1 MSDMNRPSP
10 RSPRP
15 ILTAVLALLA
25 ASIVFAPAPPALA
38 QVTQQSPPS
47 VPLAER
53 RARVDTLHGDVRR
66 DEYFWLRVRSDPA
79 VKQYLEAEN
88 AYAEA
93 VLAPL
98 KGLREQIYNEM
109 LGRIKQTDLSVPYRR
124 GDYFYYSRTV
134 EGQQYPIHARKR
146 GSLDAAEQITVDL
159 NELAKGQVFMSLGAY
174 QVSDDGNLLAFSID
188 STGYRQYALRV
199 KDLRTGERLPDAAAR
214 VTSVAW
220 AADNRT
226 LFYTVEDSVSKRS
239 HRLYRHVLG
248 SPDDQLLYEEK
259 DERFSVRVHR
269 TRSRKFLVWG
279 TRSLTSSEVRILP
292 AANPTGEWKLVSARV
307 PEREYD
313 VDHHGDK
320 LYIRVN
326 DKGRN
331 FRLVTAPVS
340 DPSRKKW
347 REVRPHRADVM
358 LEEVEL
364 FANHLV
370 TSERRNALDEIT
382 ITNLRTGKS
391 HKLKFPEPVYTAY
404 TTSNAEFNT
413 STLRYGYTSFV
424 TPSSVFDYHMD
435 TRHQTLLKEQPV
447 LGGYDK
453 TRYTSERTYATAKDG
468 TRIPISLVYRKDV
481 QRNGQ
486 APALLEAYGSYGSPS
501 SVFFSSNDLS
511 LLDRGMVVALAH
523 IRGGGD
529 MGKAWH
535 DAGRMLNKMNTF
547 TDFIAAAEHLVNERY
562 TSKDR
567 LVIQGGSAGGLLMGV
582 VTNLRPDL
590 FKAVVSHVP
599 FVDVVNTMLDETLP
613 LTVAEF
619 EEWGNPKKKDEY
631 DYIKRYDPY
640 SNLARNDYPALLVK
654 TSFNDSQVMY
664 HEPAKYVARLRGLK
678 TDRNPLIFVTNMGA
692 GHGGAS
698 GRYDRLRE
706 IALDY
711 AFMLWQV
718 GLAPGATTRPE

>member
-1 MSDMNRPSP
+1 MIHTHSNTTARFLRAVRTFVAAVVLTSP
-10 RSPRP
+10 
-15 ILTAVLALLA
+15 
-25 ASIVFAPAPPALA
+25 APAAYA
-38 QVTQQSPPS
+38 QVAQQAPTPPT
-47 VPLAER
+47 VER
-53 RARVDTLHGDVRR
+53 RTRLDTLHGDIRR
-66 DEYFWLRVRSDPA
+66 DDYFWLRVKTDPA
-79 VKQYLEAEN
+79 VKHYLEAEN

-98 KGLREQIYNEM
+98 KGLREQLYNEM

-146 GSLDAAEQITVDL
+146 GSLDAPEQITVDL
-159 NELAKGQVFMSLGAY
+159 NELAKGQVFMSMGAY

-199 KDLRTGERLPDAAAR
+199 TDLRTGQRAPDAAAR

-226 LFYTVEDSVSKRS
+226 LFYTVEDSIAKRS
-239 HRLYRHVLG
+239 YRLYRHVLG
-248 SPDDQLLYEEK
+248 SPDHQLLYEEK
-259 DERFSVRVHR
+259 DERFSVYVYR
-269 TRSRKFLVWG
+269 TRSRELVVWQTG
-279 TRSLTSSEVRILP
+279 SLTSSEVRILP
-292 AANPTGEWKLVSARV
+292 ANNPTGEWRLVSARM

-340 DPSRKKW
+340 DPADKNWK
-347 REVRPHRADVM
+347 EVLPHRADVM
-358 LEEVEL
+358 LEGAEL

-382 ITNLRTGKS
+382 ITDLRTGNS
-391 HKLKFPEPVYTAY
+391 HKLAFPEPVYTAY
-404 TTSNAEFNT
+404 TTSNPEFNT
-413 STLRYGYTSFV
+413 TTLRYSYTSFV
-424 TPSSVFDYHMD
+424 TPNSVFDYNME
-435 TRHQTLLKEQPV
+435 TRQQTLLKEQPV

-453 TRYTSERTYATAKDG
+453 TRYKSERIYATAKDG
-468 TRIPISLVYRKDV
+468 TKIPISLVYQKNV
-481 QRNGQ
+481 QRDGR
-486 APALLEAYGSYGSPS
+486 APALLEAYGSYGAPS

-511 LLDRGMVVALAH
+511 LLDRGMVLALAH

-535 DAGRMLNKMNTF
+535 DAGRMKNKMNTF
-547 TDFIAAAEHLVNERY
+547 TDFIAAAEHLIAERY
-562 TSKDR
+562 TSKGR
-567 LVIQGGSAGGLLMGV
+567 LAIQGGSAGGLLMGA
-582 VTNLRPDL
+582 VTNLRPDV
-590 FKAVVSHVP
+590 FKVVVSHVP

-613 LTVAEF
+613 LTVGEF

-631 DYIKRYDPY
+631 EYMKAYDPY
-640 SNLARNDYPALLVK
+640 SNLARKDYPAMLVK

-664 HEPAKYVARLRGLK
+664 HEPAKYVAKLRALK
-678 TDRNPLIFVTNMGA
+678 TDKNPLLFVTNMGA

-711 AFMLWQV
+711 AFMLWQL
-718 GLAPGATTRPE
+718 GLAGGATTP

>member
-1 MSDMNRPSP
+1 MIRTPFHAAP
-10 RSPRP
+10 VRRAA
-15 ILTAVLALLA
+15 LAFLAVPALLVPAPA
-25 ASIVFAPAPPALA
+25 ARAQVAQQAPAPP
-38 QVTQQSPPS
+38 S
-47 VPLAER
+47 AER
-53 RARVDTLHGDVRR
+53 RARVDTLHGEVRR
-66 DEYFWLRVRSDPA
+66 DDYFWLRVRSDPA

-98 KGLREQIYNEM
+98 KGLRDQLYQEM

-134 EGQQYPIHARKR
+134 EGQQYPIFARKR
-146 GSLDAAEQITVDL
+146 GSLDAPEQITVDL

-174 QVSDDGNLLAFSID
+174 QVSDDGTLLAFSID

-226 LFYTVEDSVSKRS
+226 LFYTVEDSVTKRS

-248 SPDDQLLYEEK
+248 SPGHELVAEES
-259 DERFSVRVHR
+259 DERFSVYVYR
-269 TRSRKFLVWG
+269 TRSRDFVVWQTG
-279 TRSLTSSEVRILP
+279 SLTTSEVRILP
-292 AANPTGEWKLVSARV
+292 ASEPTGAWRLVSARQ

-313 VDHHGDK
+313 IDHHGDK

-326 DKGRN
+326 DTGRN

-340 DPSRKKW
+340 DPSEKNWTELIR
-347 REVRPHRADVM
+347 HRADVM
-358 LEEVEL
+358 LENAEL

-370 TSERRNALDEIT
+370 TSERRNALNEIT
-382 ITNLRTGKS
+382 ITDLRTGRA
-391 HKLKFPEPVYTAY
+391 HKLAFPEPVYTAY

-413 STLRYGYTSFV
+413 STLRYSYTSFV
-424 TPSSVFDYHMD
+424 TPSSVFDYDMD
-435 TRHQTLLKEQPV
+435 TRRQTLRKEQPV
-447 LGGYDK
+447 LGGYDR
-453 TRYTSERTYATAKDG
+453 TRYTSERVYATAKDG
-468 TRIPISLVYRKDV
+468 TRIPLSLVYRKDV
-481 QRNGQ
+481 RRDGQ
-486 APALLEAYGSYGSPS
+486 APALLEAYGSYGAPS
-501 SVFFSSNDLS
+501 SVFFSSNKLS
-511 LLDRGMVVALAH
+511 LLDRGMVLALAH

-529 MGKAWH
+529 LGKAWH
-535 DAGRMLNKMNTF
+535 DAGRMKNKMNTF
-547 TDFIAAAEHLVNERY
+547 TDFIAAAEHLIAERY

-567 LVIQGGSAGGLLMGV
+567 LVIQGGSAGGLLMGA

-599 FVDVVNTMLDETLP
+599 FVDVINTMLDETLP
-613 LTVAEF
+613 LTVGEF

-631 DYIKRYDPY
+631 EYMRRYDPY
-640 SNLARNDYPALLVK
+640 SNLVRTAYPAMLVK

-664 HEPAKYVARLRGLK
+664 HEPAKYVARLRSLK
-678 TDRNPLIFVTNMGA
+678 TDGNPVIFVTNMGA

-718 GLAPGATTRPE
+718 GLAPAVATP